1 MTEFVIKPFKR
12 VEIKSIIKID
22 FEEFQ
27 KRRVLEE
34 SPPKW
39 CEGVLFQ
46 VFPIAETVD
55 TVQEE
60 LAGTQH
66 WLYVE
71 ITQCEANPKMLKHN
85 GTELVILDVSSN
97 PLFVEFAQWVK
108 TLLIW
113 EAKN

>member
-1 MTEFVIKPFKR
+1 MTEFVVKPFKR

-60 LAGTQH
+60 LAGVQH

-71 ITQCEANPKMLKHN
+71 ITPCEANPKMLKRN

-97 PLFVEFAQWVK
+97 PLFTDFAKWVK
-108 TLLIW
+108 TQTIW